1 MVIPREASPSGF
13 PEAQVS
19 AGPTGGDETLR
30 LCSRQQFQKS
40 LFSFKTERIERPAG
54 QWVWG
59 QSRRRSCD
67 HWAC

>member
-30 LCSRQQFQKS
+30 LCSRLQFQKS
-40 LFSFKTERIERPAG
+40 LFSLKTECIERPAG
-54 QWVWG
+54 QWV
-59 QSRRRSCD
+59 
-67 HWAC
+67 